1 MPFDKSGTSAAGGDR
16 NSGSGAYRRA
26 VGTGANPCADG
37 QTATETWR
45 YRRTEG
51 ASAGR
56 MTRCRLDRRA
66 VSLESQNPL
75 STEILMRIAI
85 IGAGNVGSA
94 LGRGW
99 LSAGEDVVFGVPN
112 PADPKYT
119 SLPRERLRTPLE
131 AARNAEAV
139 VLATPWQAT
148 EAAVKSLGD
157 LSGKIV
163 IDCTNPLGVGPNG
176 LELVLGHNTSGG
188 EQVAAWASAAAVFKT
203 LNQIGAESIDKAPLF
218 PVRPVMFIAGD
229 NESMKPST
237 SGGATGGAM
246 VSMALSPQGF
256 GRIWQS
262 EVDPEHATAR
272 AAS

>member
-1 MPFDKSGTSAAGGDR
+1 
-16 NSGSGAYRRA
+16 
-26 VGTGANPCADG
+26 
-37 QTATETWR
+37 
-45 YRRTEG
+45 
-51 ASAGR
+51 
-56 MTRCRLDRRA
+56 
-66 VSLESQNPL
+66 
-75 STEILMRIAI
+75 MRIAI

-112 PADPKYT
+112 PADPKYN

-148 EAAVKSLGD
+148 EAAVKGLGD

-176 LELVLGHNTSGG
+176 LELVLGQNTSGG
-188 EQVAAWASAAAVFKT
+188 EQVAAWAQGAAVFKT
-203 LNQIGAESIDKAPLF
+203 LNQIGAESMDKAPLF

-229 NESMKPST
+229 NESMKPVV
-237 SGGATGGAM
+237 
-246 VSMALSPQGF
+246 VSLIAKLGFEAADAGPLRIARLLEAYGMLWIDQALNRGRGQSFAFALIDRSPTQ
-256 GRIWQS
+256 
-262 EVDPEHATAR
+262 AR
-272 AAS
+272 ALRTE